1 MKMVET
7 TALQED
13 KVLVIFL
20 PDCHESL
27 AGIIAGRIRERY
39 HKPVFIL
46 TKAEQGAKGSGRSI
60 ENYDMYEEMS
70 KCKACLPSLEDI
82 RWQQDYRFRNVRGDE

>member
-1 MKMVET
+1 MVET

-46 TKAEQGAKGSGRSI
+46 TKAEQGAKG
-60 ENYDMYEEMS
+60 
-70 KCKACLPSLEDI
+70 
-82 RWQQDYRFRNVRGDE
+82 